1 MADCL
6 PELVVGSGYGFS
18 DQGFEFCKCDLDRV
32 EIGGVWQQEQE
43 LCADVLEDR
52 GGLWALVGGKVVE
65 DDNVARLQGLGELGF
80 DVEVE
85 EFAIDGPADDPR
97 RVQPVMAQGGNEGLG
112 LSVAEGRVIDRP

>member
-1 MADCL
+1 MSFANAISIGL
-6 PELVVGSGYGFS
+6 RSGEYG
-18 DQGFEFCKCDLDRV
+18 GR
-32 EIGGVWQQEQE
+32 EQE